1 MGKTALVTGGSRG
14 IGQGIALVLAEEGY
28 DLAITY
34 AGHEEGARVTQRAIE
49 AMGRRCEVLQASL
62 EVEGVAEKTV
72 RTAYELLGHL
82 DVLVNN
88 AGRDGRHSVLTA
100 TRADMMRL
108 LDINFMG
115 YCLAAG
121 ECARLMVRDGIAGS
135 IMFITSTRGSSAHPD
150 DFIYGGIK
158 SAIFRA
164 SKSMALDLSRYG
176 IRVNCV
182 APGATKVRDNWP
194 PEGHK
199 RGDIVNGRPYYPI
212 EDTIP
217 LGRMGLPRDVGE
229 VVALLA
235 GERGSYIT
243 GTEIRVD
250 GGLVLPGMPEWSAPV
265 EWANAQWH
273 EKHRERAMEM
283 LVEEAE
289 VGKRLS

>member
-1 MGKTALVTGGSRG
+1 MGRTALVTGGSRG

-28 DLAITY
+28 DLAVTY
-34 AGHEEGARVTQRAIE
+34 AGHEQGARETQAAIQ
-49 AMGRRCEVLQASL
+49 ALGRRCEVIQASL
-62 EVEGVAEKTV
+62 EVEGVAEQTV
-72 RTAYELLGHL
+72 RTAYDLLGHL

-108 LDINFMG
+108 LDVNFMG
-115 YCLAAG
+115 YFLAAG
-121 ECARLMVRDGIAGS
+121 ECARLMVRDGIRGS
-135 IMFITSTRGSSAHPD
+135 IIFITSTRGDSVHPD

-164 SKSMALDLSRYG
+164 SKSMALDLGRYG

-182 APGATKVRDNWP
+182 APGATKVRDHWP
-194 PEGHK
+194 PEGVK
-199 RGDIVNGRPYYPI
+199 SGELYNGKPYYPI

-229 VVALLA
+229 AVALVA

-250 GGLVLPGMPEWSAPV
+250 GGLVLPGVPEWFAPAV
-265 EWANAQWH
+265 WSSEQWH
-273 EKHRERAMEM
+273 EKQRERAMEM
-283 LVEEAE
+283 LLEEE
-289 VGKRLS
+289 QG

>member
-14 IGQGIALVLAEEGY
+14 IGQGIALTLAEQGY
-28 DLAITY
+28 DVAITY
-34 AGHEEGARVTQRAIE
+34 SGFIEGALETQKAIE

-62 EVEGVAEKTV
+62 EVEGVPEQMV
-72 RTAYELLGHL
+72 RTAYELMGHL

-100 TRADMMRL
+100 TREDMMRL
-108 LDINFMG
+108 LNTNFMG
-115 YCLAAG
+115 YFLAAG
-121 ECARLMVRDGIAGS
+121 ECARLMVRDKIRGS
-135 IMFITSTRGSSAHPD
+135 IIFITSTRGDSVHPD
-150 DFIYGGIK
+150 DFIYGAIK
-158 SAIFRA
+158 AAIFRA

-182 APGATKVRDNWP
+182 APGATKVRSHFP
-194 PEGHK
+194 PEGVK
-199 RGDIVNGRPYYPI
+199 SGEIFNGRPYYPI

-229 VVALLA
+229 AVALLA

-250 GGLVLPGMPEWSAPV
+250 GGLVLPGAPEWFAPM
-265 EWANAQWH
+265 EWANAAWH

-283 LVEEAE
+283 LDEEE
-289 VGKRLS
+289 KKS